1 MNDKEKKPEVE
12 FNIPF
17 IISVNVLVS
26 SLILLCVV
34 ILAF

>member
-1 MNDKEKKPEVE
+1 MDKKKPEVE

-17 IISVNVLVS
+17 IISVNILVM
-26 SLILLCVV
+26 SLILACVV